1 MVSAY
6 RDNNNPLLII
16 DIIVLYTNCS
26 RDTSF
31 RDSVPRVKSI
41 VLSRSLKWKFELV
54 IQVPAIVAVSL
65 VVTIMIVMRFANYC
79 RLRKQRVKS
88 GSTSDF
94 PLRMVNFQ
102 KKIKRKGKK
111 CFVSYALRV

>member
-1 MVSAY
+1 MISAY
-6 RDNNNPLLII
+6 RDNDNPLLII

-41 VLSRSLKWKFELV
+41 VLSHLLKWKLELV
-54 IQVPAIVAVSL
+54 IQVPAIVAVRL
-65 VVTIMIVMRFANYC
+65 AVTVVRFASYC

-88 GSTSDF
+88 GF
-94 PLRMVNFQ
+94 PTENGEFLEKD
-102 KKIKRKGKK
+102 KKKRS
-111 CFVSYALRV
+111 VL